1 MRFLTSAL
9 LGLGVFTFAL
19 SSSFNAEAA
28 KTRQHKVAA
37 QPAAVTAP
45 APALP
50 VAKTDS
56 PAVSGRNADGT
67 LHAPAL
73 EDAPSDDF
81 LRVAWCHGVLSG
93 DMELAEIISSVYPE
107 DKDLRLIGT
116 SYLRAYE
123 AALTLSGKGMTDAQ
137 HQAAEDMREFGY
149 NEWAAA
155 RDDAN
160 LKEAAGTYANWQLPG
175 DCEHAAV
182 RLSGHP
188 NLFAEMATDDEVD
201 AISAALNSGGP
212 HDYNEMP
219 KPVLTAQAM
228 PEDPNA
234 PVATNRLATRDRQDA
249 SLPQLTT
256 PVDTTS
262 SSDSSSSDD
271 NSGGKKGVDRKWS
284 EGLAYRL
291 GWSNTKGH

>member
-1 MRFLTSAL
+1 
-9 LGLGVFTFAL
+9 L

-28 KTRQHKVAA
+28 KTRQHNPAA
-37 QPAAVTAP
+37 QPVAVATAP
-45 APALP
+45 ATLP
-50 VAKTDS
+50 VATPDS
-56 PAVSGRNADGT
+56 PAVTGRNADGT
-67 LHAPAL
+67 IHEPDLS
-73 EDAPSDDF
+73 DAPNDDF

-93 DMELAEIISSVYPE
+93 HMELSEIISSVYPE
-107 DKDLRLIGT
+107 GSEGKALRTIGT

-123 AALTLSGKGMTDAQ
+123 AALTLSGKGKSDSD
-137 HQAAEDMREFGY
+137 HQEAEDIRQFGY

-155 RDDAN
+155 RDDAD
-160 LKEAAGTYANWQLPG
+160 LAEAAYAYNSWSLPG

-212 HDYNEMP
+212 HDYDEMP

-228 PEDPNA
+228 PDDPNA
-234 PVATNRLATRDRQDA
+234 PVATNRLATRNRHDA
-249 SLPQLTT
+249 NLPQLPT
-256 PVDTTS
+256 PVQTA
-262 SSDSSSSDD
+262 SSDSSSSSEG
-271 NSGGKKGVDRKWS
+271 NGGKKGVDRKWS

-291 GWSNTKGH
+291 GWSNSKGH